1 MHFAIQPK
9 KNRLIGCCATM
20 LIAGLLM
27 TCAGEY
33 YAPVAQGKQTAA
45 DIQQEINNLT
55 KEQKDI
61 EKRLEA
67 LKKDIANKQEIQAA
81 LEQQIENAK
90 EQIDA
95 YNLQIPLLN
104 EQVATA
110 QKEYDAVAG
119 EFESKLSE
127 FKARI
132 RAMYMTGNTSYLAML
147 LSADDFS
154 DYLYKSE
161 LVKVVSAKDTALL
174 DSIKKEYNK
183 IAKIQQNL
191 KKKQKSLEGAKTAL
205 AEKQASLHAQYDEL
219 EALIGDLQQQQS
231 ELIEDSDDAKTAK
244 KELEKELAEL
254 SKTDDGLVYSGEK
267 FRWPVPGYYKVWSG
281 YRTAKRPSHAGIDIS
296 SSGIYGKPIIA
307 AASGTVTKAGDNGN
321 GYGIYIVINHGKNQE
336 DGKKYLTLYGH
347 CSSILVSSGQTVKAG
362 DVIGYVGS
370 TGKSSGPHLHFEIR
384 INNTPTNPM
393 NYFS

>member
-1 MHFAIQPK
+1 MRLFNRKQIVSVCSLLLAVVLMAICT
-9 KNRLIGCCATM
+9 GD
-20 LIAGLLM
+20 
-27 TCAGEY
+27 
-33 YAPVAQGKQTAA
+33 YASMSVKADQTAA
-45 DIQQEINNLT
+45 DIQQEINNLN

-219 EALIGDLQQQQS
+219 EALIGDLKDQHTA
-231 ELIEDSDDAKTAK
+231 LVEDS
-244 KELEKELAEL
+244 KEALADKEKLEKELAEL
-254 SKTDDGLVYSGEK
+254 SKTDNGLVYNGDD
-267 FRWPVPGYYKVWSG
+267 FMWPVPGYYKLSSK
-281 YRTAKRPSHAGIDIS
+281 YRPPHRPRHAGIDIS

-307 AASGTVTKAGDNGN
+307 AASGTITTAGDNGN
-321 GYGIYIVINHGKNQE
+321 GYGIYVVIDHGKDSN
-336 DGKKYLTLYGH
+336 GKKYTTLYGH
-347 CSSILVSSGQTVKAG
+347 CSSILVKKGQYVEAG
-362 DVIGYVGS
+362 QVIGYVGS
-370 TGKSSGPHLHFEIR
+370 TGQSTGPHLHFEIR